1 MTGISDEDQREL
13 DEAYEAAME
22 EEWKMKTL
30 ENDLIPIVKKII
42 VKNYPETF
50 NLESA
55 GYKALDNVIWKHI
68 DRLVRDVNSI
78 ANTIAP
84 DNNLT
89 ENAP

>member
-1 MTGISDEDQREL
+1 MAEISDEEQRDL

-50 NLESA
+50 NLESE

-68 DRLVRDVNSI
+68 DRLVRDVNNF
-78 ANTIAP
+78 ANTIEA
-84 DNNLT
+84 DDNLT